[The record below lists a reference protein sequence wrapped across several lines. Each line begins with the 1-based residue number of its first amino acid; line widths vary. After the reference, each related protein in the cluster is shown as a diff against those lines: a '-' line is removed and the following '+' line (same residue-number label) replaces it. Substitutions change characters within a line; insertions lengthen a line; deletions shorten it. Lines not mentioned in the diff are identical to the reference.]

1 MKKSKLATMR
11 YKRLKI
17 RPVARRFDYSHGELP
32 PIDDAW
38 LVTDAS
44 PHELSLCNPRT
55 SHQLRIGT
63 DHVREFMTDPKGSDG
78 LLILKSQVSLRGNGI
93 DVEPLL

>member
-1 MKKSKLATMR
+1 MNKEKLSKMR
-11 YKRLKI
+11 YKHLKI
-17 RPVARRFDYSHGELP
+17 RPIARRFDHTRGELP

-38 LVTDAS
+38 LVTDS
-44 PHELSLCNPRT
+44 STSELCLTNPRT

-63 DHVREFMTDPKGSDG
+63 DHVREFMTDPGGTDG